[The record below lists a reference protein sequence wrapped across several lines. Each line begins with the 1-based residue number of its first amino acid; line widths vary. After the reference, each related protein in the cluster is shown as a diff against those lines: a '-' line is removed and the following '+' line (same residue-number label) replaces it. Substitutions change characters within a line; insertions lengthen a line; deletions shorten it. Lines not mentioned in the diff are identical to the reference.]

1 MLFLLGLAVGRA
13 RTSTDMQAQSNRM
26 TEEMGSHEIEMRQ
39 LVRSAERHRAE
50 KKIFNDFMLHMEQ
63 FARGI
68 NTELDRKKLGWL
80 LLKTVENL
88 FGATH
93 ILIYFTDP
101 DGETLR
107 PVATKG
113 NFGQDI
119 SRHFARRGEKGGRV
133 GHVAETQVTTSRDD
147 FSSKSPHE
155 QANFDNDPIGA
166 RLDLLAP
173 MTRDEEPVIG
183 KSTTIGVI
191 CIGGID
197 RSTYEQSKRML
208 KMVADLGSMGL
219 QNALRFKEI
228 RSSANHDG
236 LTGLINK
243 RCFMDRFSEAIN
255 AREGIPG
262 RQLSVFLFDIDHFKS
277 YNDGNGHLA
286 GDEVLRTTGQLL
298 QEFNAAH
305 PGFLIGRYGGEEFV
319 VVMPDTGREDA
330 SAAAEAI
337 RRLIQ
342 EHKYPNEE
350 KQPKGDLTISGG
362 VAVFPRDGTRT
373 TELLK
378 CADEALYQAKSH
390 DRNKVEVFDRAFL
403 GGAEQETI
411 YEHR

>member
-1 MLFLLGLAVGRA
+1 
-13 RTSTDMQAQSNRM
+13 
-26 TEEMGSHEIEMRQ
+26 
-39 LVRSAERHRAE
+39 
-50 KKIFNDFMLHMEQ
+50 
-63 FARGI
+63 
-68 NTELDRKKLGWL
+68 
-80 LLKTVENL
+80 
-88 FGATH
+88 
-93 ILIYFTDP
+93 
-101 DGETLR
+101 
-107 PVATKG
+107 
-113 NFGQDI
+113 
-119 SRHFARRGEKGGRV
+119 
-133 GHVAETQVTTSRDD
+133 
-147 FSSKSPHE
+147 
-155 QANFDNDPIGA
+155 
-166 RLDLLAP
+166 
-173 MTRDEEPVIG
+173 
-183 KSTTIGVI
+183 
-191 CIGGID
+191 
-197 RSTYEQSKRML
+197 
-208 KMVADLGSMGL
+208 L

-342 EHKYPNEE
+342 EHQYPNEE